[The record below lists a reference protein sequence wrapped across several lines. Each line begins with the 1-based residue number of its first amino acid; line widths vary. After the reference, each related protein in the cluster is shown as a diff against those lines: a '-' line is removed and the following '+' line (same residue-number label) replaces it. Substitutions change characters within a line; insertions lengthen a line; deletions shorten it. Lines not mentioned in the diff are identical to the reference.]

1 MFLLSSSIFAW
12 DLIIVLM
19 LACFSAVCILCVIRA
34 RRSRR
39 KRRISRVVTWLMF
52 SVSLFSFLV
61 IVYGSFIEPQ
71 YIVVTRKD
79 VRFPV
84 HDPLTVVVLSDLHV
98 GPYKG
103 ERFTKRVVSRVNAL
117 LPDLVLIAGD
127 FVLGDTIGPDELAAL
142 SPLGELRST
151 LGTVAVLGNHDHDE
165 FRTLMGSSRTRT
177 DNSEYL
183 MAALQSLN
191 IRVLTNEHTILDLG
205 TEQIAIAGVDDLR
218 VSEADLEAALR
229 GIPPDLP
236 TILVSHNPDVVL
248 DTLSAQA
255 ELIVAGHTHGGQV
268 RLPFIGP
275 VIALPTRLGKRYDQ
289 GTFAIDEDSTLAIT
303 RGVGESGAR
312 ARLLAWPEVMVL
324 KLSSSHGS

>member
-1 MFLLSSSIFAW
+1 MFLLSPCIFAW
-12 DLIIVLM
+12 DLIIVVM
-19 LACFSAVCILCVIRA
+19 LACFSAVCILCAVRA
-34 RRSRR
+34 RRLSRG
-39 KRRISRVVTWLMF
+39 RRISRIVAWPIF
-52 SVSLFSFLV
+52 CVSLLSFLI
-61 IVYGSFIEPQ
+61 IVYGSFIEPHW
-71 YIVVTRKD
+71 IVVTRTD
-79 VRFPV
+79 VPFPV

-127 FVLGDTIGPDELAAL
+127 FVLGDALDPEELSAL
-142 SPLGELRST
+142 APLGELRST

-165 FRTLMGSSRTRT
+165 FRTLMGSSRTRS

-183 MAALQSLN
+183 IAALQSLN
-191 IRVLTNEHTILDLG
+191 IRVLANEHIILDLG
-205 TEQIAIAGVDDLR
+205 TEQIAIAGVDDIR
-218 VSEADLEAALR
+218 VSEADLEAAMR
-229 GIPPDLP
+229 GIPSDLP
-236 TILVSHNPDVVL
+236 TILLSHNPDVIL

-275 VIALPTRLGKRYDQ
+275 VVALPTRLGKKYDH
-289 GTFAIDEDSTLAIT
+289 GIFTVDADSMLAIT
-303 RGVGESGAR
+303 RGIGESGAR

-324 KLSSSHGS
+324 RLSSSHGS